1 MGLYSLHTY
10 YTIYKHNM
18 SDTKPQFLLI
28 DKPPGW
34 TSFDVVGFVRKQ
46 ARQKDPTNKK
56 IKVGHA
62 GTLDPFATGLLIV
75 GVGREATKRL
85 DEFKGMP
92 KTYIATIQFGATS
105 DTYDIDGVI
114 TPFTPAVIPTEVE
127 GSLKAQTSSD
137 FSIPLRFS
145 RNDIEKVLKNFT
157 GKQNQI
163 PPMYSAKKING
174 KKLYEL
180 ARAGI
185 TIERQP
191 SEIEIYDIKLLE
203 YTWPVLKIE
212 VHCSTGTYIRS
223 LAHDIGQKLGVGAY
237 CSTLIRTAIGDYKL
251 ENALSP
257 DKIDLQNHLCHT

>member
-1 MGLYSLHTY
+1 MDNST
-10 YTIYKHNM
+10 
-18 SDTKPQFLLI
+18 PQFLLI

-46 ARQKDPTNKK
+46 ARQQDPANKK

-114 TPFTPAVIPTEVE
+114 TPYSPVVIPTSTVIPAQAGIQSPVQPLDP
-127 GSLKAQTSSD
+127 GSRSGMTSVDEIKDILKQ
-137 FSIPLRFS
+137 
-145 RNDIEKVLKNFT
+145 FT

-237 CSTLIRTAIGDYKL
+237 CSALVRTSIGEYKL
-251 ENALSP
+251 ANALST
-257 DKIDLQNHLCHT
+257 DKIDLQSTLCHT